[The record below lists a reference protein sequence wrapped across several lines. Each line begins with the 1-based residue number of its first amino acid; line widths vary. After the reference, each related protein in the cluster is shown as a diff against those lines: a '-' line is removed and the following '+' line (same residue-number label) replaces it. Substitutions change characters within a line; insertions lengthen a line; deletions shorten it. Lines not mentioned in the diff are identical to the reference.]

1 MSGSGTSPIKGADRT
16 TASDVAKRIVV
27 GVVSDPDFTHYEFS
41 FHLKAVFKKNTKVN
55 L

>member
-27 GVVSDPDFTHYEFS
+27 GVVSDPDFTYYEFS
-41 FHLKAVFKKNTKVN
+41 FYLKAVFKKNSKV